1 MTAVYKYMRRVN
13 SRGEKK
19 EVPYPSYIKNLGVR
33 TNKQK

>member
-19 EVPYPSYIKNLGVR
+19 VPYPSYIKNLGVR